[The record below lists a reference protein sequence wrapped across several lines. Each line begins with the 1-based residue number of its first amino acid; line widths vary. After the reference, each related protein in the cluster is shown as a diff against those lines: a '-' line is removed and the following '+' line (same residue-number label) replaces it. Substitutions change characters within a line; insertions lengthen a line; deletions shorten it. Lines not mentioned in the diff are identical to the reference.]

1 MSRRPCLFKQTDVRR
16 AVRAAESAGKVVSS
30 VKVTREGFELVLAVA
45 PAEPEA
51 DADVADLIAEAEA
64 RHGKADHTH

>member
-45 PAEPEA
+45 PAESEA
-51 DADVADLIAEAEA
+51 DADVAELIAEAEA
-64 RHGKADHTH
+64 HHGKADHPH